1 MAGNSLYR
9 NSGAEAFQDVTAHAG
24 VAKGR
29 WAWCSDTWD
38 FDHDGYADLYIAD
51 GFISGADRRE
61 LQSFFWRQVVANSPL
76 ESKPSPAY
84 ERGWNAINELIRS
97 DGTWAGYQRNV
108 FYANNRDGTF
118 SDVSGVAGLDGI
130 EDSRAFALADFD
142 HDGRLEVVLKN
153 RNSPRLRLFHN
164 DMAAPGTGIA
174 VSLRGSK
181 GNRDAVGAVV
191 AVESENGRQEK
202 TLQAGSGFLTQH
214 TKELFF
220 GLGVRRAGASPGP
233 TSPRPGGAA
242 VRVSVRWPSGLVQ
255 VFEDVLPNQRIEI
268 EEGAPG
274 FRATP
279 FVLRKAA
286 PAATI
291 VRAPQKNP
299 RESLETWLIEPL
311 PAPEFSLPDF
321 DNNAHTLKALA
332 GRPVLLA
339 FWDPG
344 CPESC
349 AQQIRLEESRAAFRS
364 SSWGVLAISA
374 NDEPSA
380 SQARA
385 FVREKRLTFPHLA
398 ADVDTLA
405 VYNLIFRY
413 LLDRH
418 VDMTPPTTFLVDDE
432 GRIIKVYQGLFAAED
447 FLKDWPLRP
456 RTFDQRLLRA
466 RPFAG
471 AYYGAALRRNYFT
484 YGVAFFD
491 RGYTDQ
497 ALAAFQ
503 QAIAA
508 KPDDADAYYNLG
520 TLYLRKKMYPEA
532 RANLERAVKMKPEYP
547 NAWNNLGMI
556 AAEEGKPD
564 EAIADFERAIEQGSA
579 DPRSRANLGYLYL
592 RLGRPKDAEA
602 ELLKAVELSPN
613 DPDAVYS
620 LGMLYAGQNNWKQ
633 AATYLERAVRL
644 RPDFPNALNNLGV
657 LKIRQGDADGA
668 EHEFQECIR
677 VAPDYAQAFVNL
689 SQLEAGLGRKD
700 EARAL
705 LKEFLERHPD
715 NHAVEE
721 ALRELH

>member
-1 MAGNSLYR
+1 M
-9 NSGAEAFQDVTAHAG
+9 
-24 VAKGR
+24 
-29 WAWCSDTWD
+29 
-38 FDHDGYADLYIAD
+38 
-51 GFISGADRRE
+51 
-61 LQSFFWRQVVANSPL
+61 
-76 ESKPSPAY
+76 
-84 ERGWNAINELIRS
+84 
-97 DGTWAGYQRNV
+97 
-108 FYANNRDGTF
+108 
-118 SDVSGVAGLDGI
+118 
-130 EDSRAFALADFD
+130 
-142 HDGRLEVVLKN
+142 
-153 RNSPRLRLFHN
+153 
-164 DMAAPGTGIA
+164 
-174 VSLRGSK
+174 
-181 GNRDAVGAVV
+181 